1 MSGAIL
7 TAEAPPAEGQWT
19 WEQAVAWL
27 RDQPDQQALVRD
39 CYYDDPLIDAARRFA
54 AGEEFRA
61 VSAWLPPAAGRA
73 LDLGAG
79 RGIGSFAL
87 ARSGWRVTAVE
98 PDPSDLVGAG
108 AIRRLVD
115 AGRVAIEVVE
125 NHGETLPFEDGAFD
139 LVYARQALHHASDL
153 ATFVKEAAR
162 VLRPGGRLIAT
173 REHVISR
180 DTDLDAFLDAHPLHR
195 FYGGEHAYRL
205 DEYVD
210 AIRAAGLTV
219 AKVVGP
225 FDSVVNYFPETS
237 GQVRARCRRLLAR
250 LTGNALAGVLA
261 NDRRALGRAVLARV
275 AARLSAECDT
285 PGRLFSFVADKGGKS
300 VCGTGLRWK
309 RA

>member
-1 MSGAIL
+1 MTGTTL
-7 TAEAPPAEGQWT
+7 TAEASAVPPPPSVDGRWT
-19 WEQAVAWL
+19 WERAVAWL

-54 AGEEFRA
+54 VSEEFRA
-61 VSAWLPPAAGRA
+61 VSAWLPSVPGRA

-98 PDPSDLVGAG
+98 PDPSELVGAG
-108 AIRRLVD
+108 AIRRLAD
-115 AGRVAIEVVE
+115 EGRVAVEVVQDQAE
-125 NHGETLPFEDGAFD
+125 SLPFGDDAFD

-153 ATFVKEAAR
+153 TVFLKEAAR
-162 VLRPGGRLIAT
+162 VLRVGGRLIAT

-180 DTDLDAFLDAHPLHR
+180 DEDLDAFLNGHPLHR

-210 AIRAAGLTV
+210 AIRASGLTV
-219 AKVVGP
+219 ARVVGP

-237 GQVRARCRRLLAR
+237 EQWRARCRRRLAR
-250 LTGNALAGVLA
+250 WTGSALAGVLT
-261 NDRRALGRAVLARV
+261 NDRRVLGRAVCSRV

-285 PGRLFSFVADKGGKS
+285 PGRLFSFVAHKGNQS
-300 VCGTGLRWK
+300 VS
-309 RA
+309 